1 MKRIFTFLLACTIV
15 ISSFAQNLGEPNT
28 DFGTDGSFIFDPSVA
43 HDMMERILV
52 QEDGKIL
59 TVGRARVGGDNY
71 SIYASRHNAD
81 GTLDDTYGDGG
92 IVYLKANP
100 LIYMNA
106 AFDAVLNKDGH
117 LLIAGYTFDY
127 SNNSAFIIC
136 LDENGFENTDFG
148 NNGYAISE
156 YGNGIVYE
164 AIDIDSKGRPIVTG
178 YFDDQILVRR
188 YNAKGKLDLTFGND
202 GTVIIILDPTLW
214 AYCYAYDIDGD
225 YANVSAVSY
234 TTAVASGYNGSIQ
247 KYDFKNYAA
256 DSIQVNNR
264 QYYIKEIGEQTWTLN
279 NMAEGDGL
287 AFRNAEIM
295 SDIFGRY
302 YSYEQAKYA
311 CNALGEGWVLPTL
324 EDWNTLEEYLT
335 SQTGDGK
342 EYGKSQMAAI
352 MADSEFN
359 GTAMCEYW
367 PVIGDFTN
375 ASGFTAIPV
384 GYANVLSQTF
394 DGVYEYSTFWTATE
408 TNESEAYYKYTICDQ
423 AEIQT
428 GIGAKSS
435 FGASVRCIFK
445 N

>member
-1 MKRIFTFLLACTIV
+1 MFFQLKCRYLQDCKHKKDMKFRKLLYIAAMILATAACKDDEETELTPSLSGTLEI
-15 ISSFAQNLGEPNT
+15 QNLPEFIAPGQRCELTATGVEHP
-28 DFGTDGSFIFDPSVA
+28 DG
-43 HDMMERILV
+43 
-52 QEDGKIL
+52 GKIGYYWKVSPTMSKYD
-59 TVGRARVGGDNY
+59 TVAVFDRPFSD
-71 SIYASRHNAD
+71 
-81 GTLDDTYGDGG
+81 TLKTY
-92 IVYLKANP
+92 
-100 LIYMNA
+100 
-106 AFDAVLNKDGH
+106 
-117 LLIAGYTFDY
+117 
-127 SNNSAFIIC
+127 
-136 LDENGFENTDFG
+136 
-148 NNGYAISE
+148 
-156 YGNGIVYE
+156 
-164 AIDIDSKGRPIVTG
+164 
-178 YFDDQILVRR
+178 
-188 YNAKGKLDLTFGND
+188 
-202 GTVIIILDPTLW
+202 TV
-214 AYCYAYDIDGD
+214 YCYAYDIDGD

-324 EDWNTLEEYLT
+324 EDWTTLEEYLT